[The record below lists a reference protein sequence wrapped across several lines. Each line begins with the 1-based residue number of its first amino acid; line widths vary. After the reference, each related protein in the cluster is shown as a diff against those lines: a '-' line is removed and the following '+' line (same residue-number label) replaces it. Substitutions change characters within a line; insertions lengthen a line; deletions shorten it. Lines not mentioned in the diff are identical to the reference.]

1 MEITWNLRHD
11 TGIRIIEEQHEELLD
26 VVDRL
31 RRMIE
36 EGAAR
41 DSVETLLGD
50 LLACSERH
58 FATEE
63 TYMSRFGYPDFPQ
76 HVSEHALMLTSL
88 QELQAGFQESHQP
101 LSMLVSTFMVGWLKH
116 HISDGDLGFV
126 TFLKA
131 HDLA

>member
-1 MEITWNLRHD
+1 MEITRNSPYD
-11 TGIRIIEEQHEELLD
+11 TGVRIIDEQHQELFGI
-26 VVDRL
+26 VDRL
-31 RRMIE
+31 RRMIT

-41 DSVETLLGD
+41 NVVEALLGD

-63 TYMSRFGYPDFPQ
+63 TYMSKFSYPDFSQ
-76 HVSEHALMLTSL
+76 HASEHASMLTSL
-88 QELQAGFQESHQP
+88 QELHTRFQESHQ
-101 LSMLVSTFMVGWLKH
+101 SMALLVPTFMEGWLKH

-131 HDLA
+131 HNLA

>member
-1 MEITWNLRHD
+1 MEITWNSRCD
-11 TGIRIIEEQHEELLD
+11 TGIRIIEEQHQELFGI
-26 VVDRL
+26 VDRL
-31 RRMIE
+31 HRMIE

-41 DSVETLLGD
+41 NTVETLLGD

-58 FATEE
+58 FAAEE
-63 TYMSRFGYPDFPQ
+63 TYMSRFSYPDFPQ

-101 LSMLVSTFMVGWLKH
+101 MTMLVSMFLMGWLKH

-131 HDLA
+131 HDLV

>member
-1 MEITWNLRHD
+1 MEMTWNPRCD
-11 TGIRIIEEQHEELLD
+11 TGIRIIEEQHEELFGI
-26 VVDRL
+26 VDRL

-41 DSVETLLGD
+41 STVETLLED
-50 LLACSERH
+50 LLTCSERH
-58 FATEE
+58 FAAEE
-63 TYMSRFGYPDFPQ
+63 RYMSRFSYPDFPQ
-76 HVSEHALMLTSL
+76 HVAEHALMLTSL
-88 QELQAGFQESHQP
+88 QELQAGFQETHQP
-101 LSMLVSTFMVGWLKH
+101 MTMLVSTFMVGWLKH

>member
-1 MEITWNLRHD
+1 MEITWSPRYD
-11 TGIRIIEEQHEELLD
+11 TGIRIIDEQHQELFGI
-26 VVDRL
+26 VDRL

-41 DSVETLLGD
+41 NAVEALLGD

-63 TYMSRFGYPDFPQ
+63 TYMSKFSYPDFPQ
-76 HVSEHALMLTSL
+76 HVSEHASMLTSL
-88 QELQAGFQESHQP
+88 QELQAGFQESHQ
-101 LSMLVSTFMVGWLKH
+101 SMTLMVSTFMVGWLKH

-131 HDLA
+131 HNLA